1 MDSTSEAVFQFVY
14 EPGPYDPV
22 IAPGFGIS
30 IHSKPAMDGHC
41 LHYVYPDERIGYKEN
56 SIPRFLIGLMVTIQP
71 YSKDNKFHLIN
82 ICQLRMRSC
91 QRRAMYDITR

>member
-1 MDSTSEAVFQFVY
+1 MREWPSQVHREKEESLRFWVMDSTSEAVFQFVY

-41 LHYVYPDERIGYKEN
+41 LHYVYPDDRIRYKEN
-56 SIPRFLIGLMVTIQP
+56 SQPRFLIGLMI
-71 YSKDNKFHLIN
+71 Y
-82 ICQLRMRSC
+82 
-91 QRRAMYDITR
+91 